1 MVHQKITENIIAAA
15 MRVHS
20 KLGPGLLE
28 SAYRECLFFQL
39 VHEGLIVEKEKAMPI
54 VYEGMKIDHGYRID
68 LLVDQ
73 QVVVELKTVDDLRQ
87 IHYQQVLTYLRFGN
101 FRTGLIIN
109 FNVASLKYGLRRVDN
124 SRAAG

>member
-1 MVHQKITENIIAAA
+1 

-20 KLGPGLLE
+20 RLGPGLLE
-28 SAYRECLFFQL
+28 SVYRECLFLQL
-39 VHEGLIVEKEKAMPI
+39 VREGLVVEKEKAMPV
-54 VYEGMKIDHGYRID
+54 VYEGMKIDHGFRID

-101 FRTGLIIN
+101 FRTGLLIN
-109 FNVASLKYGLRRVDN
+109 FNVTSLKNGLRRVSN
-124 SRAAG
+124 SRIKQSIRQM

>member
-1 MVHQKITENIIAAA
+1 

-20 KLGPGLLE
+20 RLGPGLLE
-28 SAYRECLFFQL
+28 SVYRECLFFQL
-39 VHEGLIVEKEKAMPI
+39 VREGLVVEKEKAMPV
-54 VYEGMKIDHGYRID
+54 VYEGMKIDHGFRID

-101 FRTGLIIN
+101 FRTGLLIN
-109 FNVASLKYGLRRVDN
+109 FNVTSLKNGLRRVSN
-124 SRAAG
+124 SRLTQSIEQV